1 MLHIAICED
10 NPIHNNRLM
19 TLLEQLLE
27 IPHSIKSFSN
37 AEEFCKVLQ
46 HKDMDFD
53 LIFMDIELGDG
64 SGIEITGKINSLYP
78 EVPIIFISQYLEYIS
93 EVYETEHIY
102 FINKKAMDI
111 YLPKALNKA
120 LKLILDPERQ
130 YLTFTWKSEK
140 FIVPEKD
147 ILYLERQLRT
157 TVIYTSSNKYYSA
170 EKLIELKKRLNNWF
184 VICHRSYL
192 VNLKVITRLDK
203 TSIMIGEKTI
213 PVSRAKYEEV
223 KKSLSTQLSK

>member
-1 MLHIAICED
+1 
-10 NPIHNNRLM
+10 
-19 TLLEQLLE
+19 
-27 IPHSIKSFSN
+27 
-37 AEEFCKVLQ
+37 
-46 HKDMDFD
+46 
-53 LIFMDIELGDG
+53 
-64 SGIEITGKINSLYP
+64 
-78 EVPIIFISQYLEYIS
+78 
-93 EVYETEHIY
+93 
-102 FINKKAMDI
+102 MDI